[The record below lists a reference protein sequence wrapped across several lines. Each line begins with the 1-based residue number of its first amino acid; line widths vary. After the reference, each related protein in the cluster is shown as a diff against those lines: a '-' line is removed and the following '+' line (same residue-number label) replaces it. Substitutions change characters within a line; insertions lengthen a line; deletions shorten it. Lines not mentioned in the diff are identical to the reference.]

1 MSELTLKNFQI
12 NMEEVYLPEY
22 RAENIFEQ
30 RGYLIGDVKMLTS
43 DDNRWFGLAFY
54 LLNSGDA
61 RDVLAGDI
69 KVMALMMKDPVL
81 ASRLYM
87 LSVASTLGRG
97 GGYDDIISSATRAVV
112 LDKNNEIAKL
122 VVIDL
127 LQGKSTE
134 QVKSWLEA
142 AADDAWSVDNQ
153 V

>member
-22 RAENIFEQ
+22 RAGNIFEQ

>member
-1 MSELTLKNFQI
+1 MSELTLKKFQI

-22 RAENIFEQ
+22 RAGNIFEQ
-30 RGYLIGDVKMLTS
+30 RGRLIGDIKMLTS
-43 DDNRWFGLAFY
+43 DDNRWIGLAFY

-61 RDVLAGDI
+61 RDILAGDI

-81 ASRLYM
+81 VSRLYM
-87 LSVASTLGRG
+87 LSVANTLGRG
-97 GGYDDIISSATRAVV
+97 GGYDDVISSATRAVV

-134 QVKSWLEA
+134 QVKSWLEV
-142 AADDAWSVDNQ
+142 AADDARSVDNR